1 MVGRERGVKNFFLF
15 LTVKIAFVSSVI
27 FSSLFLFR
35 GRKSLGRG
43 GEYEKWTHSLGSQ
56 KEEKPIHECNKEAM
70 WDDDVRTFF
79 RNTARNKDK
88 KEYVFFFSFVWATMR
103 RRGRECSSESQ
114 KSLGAT
120 WGGDEPNERLTY
132 QVDGKIGA
140 YQANN
145 G

>member
-1 MVGRERGVKNFFLF
+1 MVGREREASKTSFSFFNCEDSICQLCYLF
-15 LTVKIAFVSSVI
+15 
-27 FSSLFLFR
+27 SLFLW
-35 GRKSLGRG
+35 KSFGGG

-56 KEEKPIHECNKEAM
+56 KEEKPIYECNKEAM

-79 RNTARNKDK
+79 KNTARNKDK
-88 KEYVFFFSFVWATMR
+88 KEYVFFFSCMQATVCG
-103 RRGRECSSESQ
+103 RGRECSSESQ

>member
-1 MVGRERGVKNFFLF
+1 MGRERERRQKPLSLF
-15 LTVKIAFVSSVI
+15 YTVKIAFVSSVI
-27 FSSLFLFR
+27 FSHSFS
-35 GRKSLGRG
+35 GRCGGG

-56 KEEKPIHECNKEAM
+56 KEEKPIYECNKEAM

-79 RNTARNKDK
+79 KNTARNKDK
-88 KEYVFFFSFVWATMR
+88 KEYVFFFSCMQATVCG
-103 RRGRECSSESQ
+103 RGRECSSESQ